1 MSSGP
6 FGQGI
11 PAGIQ
16 VSAGSALLTVSDWE
30 ETADSAFYESDTW
43 TQQQGYKHAVRVYGK
58 VHKWA
63 LTCIEQNIAW
73 AQSAVNYLYGLQ
85 SAGTAILLGSTDP
98 RRPISPPQSVVVAQV
113 ILKLSQ
119 ADAVQN
125 IRRFTVDFRQQLS
138 GT

>member
-1 MSSGP
+1 
-6 FGQGI
+6 
-11 PAGIQ
+11 
-16 VSAGSALLTVSDWE
+16 VSDWE

-43 TQQQGYKHAVRVYGK
+43 TQQQGYKHSVRVYGK

-63 LTCIEQNIAW
+63 LTCIEQGLTW

-85 SAGTAILLGSTDP
+85 SAGTAVLLGSTDP

-119 ADAVQN
+119 ADAAQN
-125 IRRFTVDFRQQLS
+125 IRRFVVDFRQQLS